1 MWKTN
6 PSLEAVLSAIRAFS
20 DAQPD
25 LHGWE
30 LEAKFSESRQSL
42 LKGGEQNRLVIYQD
56 RAVNDLVFTL
66 TLYAP
71 LNDGKEM
78 GTAKGSVDPF
88 FDLDDQ
94 LNTLFQNAQLAGN
107 PYFELPE
114 PPKDDYKDAQAAD
127 PDILADLDAAHQV
140 LMSRIDKQTQQL
152 SGVIVNSAELF
163 TNKHTQLLM
172 SSKGIRAE
180 KDTTDIYF
188 EVAMEKAPGPND
200 QEVLKYWHFIG
211 MADATLEACLTS
223 VAQETQLTNS
233 AQLPPSRQSAVVL
246 IDSYAISKLA
256 AALVSQTHGSAEY
269 SQGPHLKAGDTI
281 HAGERAPESDTVNI
295 KIDPYEPQ
303 MARTSAYTD
312 EGLIAQSSDLIV
324 DNCVTSQI
332 IHSRMSQYL
341 KKPAND
347 ISGNIVVSAGTRTK
361 DQLLEKFEE
370 VIEILDFSSLL
381 VNPTSLTW
389 SSEIK
394 LGLLH
399 TKGQAT
405 KVLKGGITSGN
416 VKDNFAAFQ
425 FSNQTARRNTTGGYF
440 EAANGYVGPEHMLI
454 WNGVTIAGQE
464 EK

>member
-1 MWKTN
+1 
-6 PSLEAVLSAIRAFS
+6 
-20 DAQPD
+20 
-25 LHGWE
+25 
-30 LEAKFSESRQSL
+30 
-42 LKGGEQNRLVIYQD
+42 
-56 RAVNDLVFTL
+56 
-66 TLYAP
+66 
-71 LNDGKEM
+71 
-78 GTAKGSVDPF
+78 
-88 FDLDDQ
+88 
-94 LNTLFQNAQLAGN
+94 
-107 PYFELPE
+107 
-114 PPKDDYKDAQAAD
+114 
-127 PDILADLDAAHQV
+127 
-140 LMSRIDKQTQQL
+140 
-152 SGVIVNSAELF
+152 
-163 TNKHTQLLM
+163 
-172 SSKGIRAE
+172 
-180 KDTTDIYF
+180 
-188 EVAMEKAPGPND
+188 
-200 QEVLKYWHFIG
+200 